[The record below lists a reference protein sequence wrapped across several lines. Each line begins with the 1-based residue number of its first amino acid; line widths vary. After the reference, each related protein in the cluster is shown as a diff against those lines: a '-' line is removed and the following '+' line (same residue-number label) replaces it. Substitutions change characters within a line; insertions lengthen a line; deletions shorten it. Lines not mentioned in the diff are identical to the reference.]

1 MLLHHLLH
9 DLRLTEV
16 CVKRMLSPWL
26 YIDVIYRFSSLY
38 KCQQK
43 YVSTLYKFVENL
55 LHHNDNIKNLATLTS
70 PKTITNH
77 YKNHNIWN
85 VNVDGDDRTD
95 DSNELNKKS
104 KSYVFVE
111 QIRNHIDEGQL
122 TWQDVRDE
130 ANVIVAATFETTS
143 TALYLVCLCLA
154 MHPECQDKLYK
165 ELIEIFPSPAKCS
178 NYADNSRL
186 TTELSYDGNGSII
199 FTDVTLEQLEQM
211 KYTEMVINEA
221 MRLFAPVPMV
231 LRSASNEFQL
241 RNGITI
247 PKGTQI
253 GIDIYNM
260 QRRKDIWGPL
270 AHTFNP
276 DKHFGPY
283 TKPHPF
289 AFVPFTKGLRM
300 CIGYRY
306 AIILMKVMLA
316 KIFLN
321 FRLTTCT
328 NVNMENIKIKGT
340 ISLKLVEYPLCQLQ
354 QRNSLNPNTNN
365 KY

>member
-1 MLLHHLLH
+1 MIENSCLEKFLH
-9 DLRLTEV
+9 T
-16 CVKRMLSPWL
+16 
-26 YIDVIYRFSSLY
+26 F
-38 KCQQK
+38 Q
-43 YVSTLYKFVENL
+43 
-55 LHHNDNIKNLATLTS
+55 
-70 PKTITNH
+70 
-77 YKNHNIWN
+77 
-85 VNVDGDDRTD
+85 
-95 DSNELNKKS
+95 
-104 KSYVFVE
+104 
-111 QIRNHIDEGQL
+111 
-122 TWQDVRDE
+122 
-130 ANVIVAATFETTS
+130 TFETTS

-165 ELIEIFPSPAKCS
+165 ELINIFPSPAESS
-178 NYADNSRL
+178 NKAGNSDVI
-186 TTELSYDGNGSII
+186 TEEEQVSRDGNGSLVY
-199 FTDVTLEQLEQM
+199 TDITLEQLERM

-231 LRSASNEFQL
+231 LRCASNEFQL
-241 RNGITI
+241 RNNITI

-276 DKHFGPY
+276 DKHFGAS

-306 AIILMKVMLA
+306 AIMLMKVMLA
-316 KIFLN
+316 KIFRN
-321 FRLTTCT
+321 FRITAYT

-354 QRNSLNPNTNN
+354 QRNLLSTKTNN

>member
-1 MLLHHLLH
+1 M
-9 DLRLTEV
+9 
-16 CVKRMLSPWL
+16 
-26 YIDVIYRFSSLY
+26 
-38 KCQQK
+38 
-43 YVSTLYKFVENL
+43 
-55 LHHNDNIKNLATLTS
+55 
-70 PKTITNH
+70 
-77 YKNHNIWN
+77 
-85 VNVDGDDRTD
+85 
-95 DSNELNKKS
+95 
-104 KSYVFVE
+104 
-111 QIRNHIDEGQL
+111 
-122 TWQDVRDE
+122 
-130 ANVIVAATFETTS
+130 
-143 TALYLVCLCLA
+143 CLCLA

-165 ELIEIFPSPAKCS
+165 ELINIFPLPPECANNAS
-178 NYADNSRL
+178 NSVA
-186 TTELSYDGNGSII
+186 TTEEEQLSGDGNGSLV
-199 FTDVTLEQLEQM
+199 FTDITLDQLERM

-231 LRSASNEFQL
+231 LRCASNEFQL
-241 RNGITI
+241 RNGIAI

-276 DKHFGPY
+276 DNHFGPSI
-283 TKPHPF
+283 KPHPF

-306 AIILMKVMLA
+306 AIMLMKVMLA
-316 KIFLN
+316 KIFRN
-321 FRLTTCT
+321 FKLSSYT

-354 QRNSLNPNTNN
+354 KRSSLHTETNN